1 MLLSDRFSIKIVF
14 VSPTQNMIC
23 YNNIIILL
31 AAFVFVNVVLAET
44 DICCMPRGHRVNVR
58 DSSVSLSNCTARG
71 CVTSNIIMSYI
82 HYPDLDNYRYR
93 IDFKAEPYGTGPFFE
108 GTTLGFITD
117 KTSLLGFEFT
127 YDDERCACK
136 RTTKP
141 SGIYHITC
149 VTDAL
154 QFIDN
159 VSIGVGFEAQLYASN
174 STTAAGLNTIQATH
188 NFIAQN
194 FSNGK
199 DNAPLCA
206 LVHEDIVRRETVEST
221 SQLVALSTRTVEIYN
236 FTPHASDNDY
246 VIPAHCPRS
255 C

>member
-1 MLLSDRFSIKIVF
+1 
-14 VSPTQNMIC
+14 
-23 YNNIIILL
+23 
-31 AAFVFVNVVLAET
+31 
-44 DICCMPRGHRVNVR
+44 MPRGHRVSVR
-58 DSSVSLSNCTARG
+58 DSSVTLSNCTASG
-71 CVTSNIIMSYI
+71 CTISNIIMSYI

-93 IDFKAEPYGTGPFFE
+93 IDFSAEPYGTGPFFE

-127 YDDERCACK
+127 YDAKQCTCK

-159 VSIGVGFEAQLYASN
+159 IGIGVGFKAQLYGSN
-174 STTAAGLNTIQATH
+174 STKIAGPNTIQTTH
-188 NFIAQN
+188 NFVAQN
-194 FSNGK
+194 FANDKSNV
-199 DNAPLCA
+199 PLCA
-206 LVHEDIVRRETVEST
+206 LIHEDIVNRQTVTST
-221 SQLVALSTRTVEIYN
+221 GQLVALSTRTIEIYN
-236 FTPHASDNDY
+236 FTPHASDSDY
-246 VIPAHCPRS
+246 VIPPHCPRS

>member
-1 MLLSDRFSIKIVF
+1 MIRYNSVLVF
-14 VSPTQNMIC
+14 LVT
-23 YNNIIILL
+23 
-31 AAFVFVNVVLAET
+31 FVFFHVLVAES
-44 DICCMPRGHRVNVR
+44 DICCMPRGHRVSVR
-58 DSSVSLSNCTARG
+58 DSSVSLSNCTTSG

-93 IDFKAEPYGTGPFFE
+93 IDFNAEPYGTGPFFE
-108 GTTLGFITD
+108 GTTLGFITN

-127 YDDERCACK
+127 YDDKLCTCK
-136 RTTKP
+136 KTTRP

-154 QFIDN
+154 QLIN
-159 VSIGVGFEAQLYASN
+159 NISIGVGFQAQLYGSN

-188 NFIAQN
+188 HFIAQN
-194 FSNGK
+194 FSNEK
-199 DNAPLCA
+199 SNAPLCA
-206 LVHEDIVRRETVEST
+206 LVHEDIVNRETVTST
-221 SQLVALSTRTVEIYN
+221 GQLVALSTRTIEVYN
-236 FTPHASDNDY
+236 FTPHTSDSDY